1 MRRGICEVDGHV
13 DFKQNLRPRETRH
26 DEAGGAAVGIT
37 EMFTENLLHR
47 LTIGAV
53 ADINTQ
59 LADVVETATRFF
71 DRHARVP
78 HGVVGLR
85 GCILRR
91 AAKVVH
97 GTAIHRC
104 SSETSQVNLVIR
116 AHCPAGAAAQ
126 ARLPEPIVSVEG
138 SDLRVRTRF

>member
-1 MRRGICEVDGHV
+1 MC
-13 DFKQNLRPRETRH
+13 
-26 DEAGGAAVGIT
+26 
-37 EMFTENLLHR
+37 TENLLHR

-126 ARLPEPIVSVEG
+126 ARLSEPIASVEG